1 MWSIRLKMFVNK
13 HTSLIFWPK
22 VCKKRFCPVLTWD
35 SAAILQSFFQPQ
47 KLTGLQHSCPT
58 SEWCQ
63 ALISHSSK
71 KHSSWQKCWLVSSWI
86 ILKFPFWAICKKK
99 TLIFGDST
107 VLFSAK
113 NDVDLR
119 SYAIRER
126 NELSTGYF
134 MTEFV
139 SKNLIRNL
147 FSHICMT

>member
-1 MWSIRLKMFVNK
+1 MFVNK

-71 KHSSWQKCWLVSSWI
+71 KHSSWQKCWFHGFHRELFWNSRFELFVRKKHWFLV
-86 ILKFPFWAICKKK
+86 ILQCCFLQK
-99 TLIFGDST
+99 TMSIW
-107 VLFSAK
+107 
-113 NDVDLR
+113 DLMP
-119 SYAIRER
+119 SE
-126 NELSTGYF
+126 NEMNYQQVILWQ
-134 MTEFV
+134 
-139 SKNLIRNL
+139 NLYQKIL
-147 FSHICMT
+147 